1 MKRFFPFLAITVLC
15 LTSCGNR
22 HSKTDIQQ
30 QNDSIPPL
38 GFWEEDFIKEEGEV
52 PKGETFSTLFIH
64 AGMSA
69 SDAYNLTQACDS
81 IFNVR
86 LIRIGCGFDRYYSN
100 DSLFNLEY
108 AVYHHDK
115 IHSTVFKCRDS
126 LAAWNIEKPVTV
138 SRRYADITINESLW
152 NDMVNAG
159 APYEL
164 ILDLDDIFAWTV
176 DFFSLQKGDRFRALY
191 DERSVDGEILDIK
204 QVDYAEYTR
213 GDKILHAIR
222 YDQGDNGNR
231 YWSEKGES
239 MRKAF
244 LKAPLKFT
252 RISSKFSYHRKHPIS
267 GKVKAHTGVDYA
279 APSGTP
285 VYALG
290 DGTVLSAGW
299 GGAGGN
305 TIKIRHNSVYTTAY
319 LHLKGFAKG
328 IKAGVRV
335 SQGQLIGYVGST
347 GSSTGPHLDFRVWKN
362 GSPIDPLKM
371 ESPSAEPIKEE
382 NRPALDSLFRTFKA
396 EMDSL
401 SR

>member
-1 MKRFFPFLAITVLC
+1 MKKIFPLIVIILC
-15 LTSCGNR
+15 ITSCGR
-22 HSKTDIQQ
+22 HHSDVETE

-38 GFWEEDFIKEEGEV
+38 GFWEEDYIKEEGEV
-52 PKGETFSTLFIH
+52 NPGETFSTLMIRS
-64 AGMSA
+64 GLSA
-69 SDAYNLTQACDS
+69 AEAYDLTLVCDS
-81 IFNVR
+81 VFNARLVR
-86 LIRIGCGFDRYYSN
+86 AGCKFDRYYSR
-100 DSLFNLEY
+100 DSLHTLEY
-108 AVYHHDK
+108 AVYHHDR
-115 IHSTVFKCRDS
+115 IHCTIFKCLDS
-126 LAAWNIEKPVTV
+126 LAVWTYEKPVTITQ
-138 SRRYADITINESLW
+138 RYADITINESLW
-152 NDMVNAG
+152 NDMVSAG
-159 APYEL
+159 APYDL

-176 DFFSLQKGDRFRALY
+176 DFFSLQKGDRFKALY
-191 DERSVDGEILDIK
+191 DERSIDGEVLDIAK
-204 QVDYAEYTR
+204 VDYAEYQR
-213 GDKILHAIR
+213 DNKVLHAIR
-222 YDQGDNGNR
+222 FDQGDNGNK
-231 YWSEKGES
+231 YWSETGES
-239 MRKAF
+239 LRKAF

-305 TIKIRHNSVYTTAY
+305 TVKIRHNSVYTTAY

-362 GSPIDPLKM
+362 GTPIDPLKM
-371 ESPSAEPIKEE
+371 ESPSAEPLKEE
-382 NRPALDSLFRTFKA
+382 NKAALDSVFRIYKSALDSLAR
-396 EMDSL
+396 
-401 SR
+401 